1 MGLSWLGRE
10 GYHGANLESQ
20 PFPRKIGKRFS
31 VVVAAVSTAFP
42 TNFAADDS
50 GRYSL

>member
-1 MGLSWLGRE
+1 VKAITEQIWK
-10 GYHGANLESQ
+10 ANL
-20 PFPRKIGKRFS
+20 FPRKIGKRFS